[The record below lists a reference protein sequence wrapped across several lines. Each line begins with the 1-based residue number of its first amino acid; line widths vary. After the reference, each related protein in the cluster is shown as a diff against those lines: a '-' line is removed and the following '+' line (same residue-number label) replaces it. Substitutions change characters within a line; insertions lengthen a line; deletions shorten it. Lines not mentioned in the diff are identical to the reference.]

1 MGTQLL
7 LLILLLF
14 LDQWPLLILL
24 PILWGTMTWERSPP
38 TPTSMEWLMS
48 SQGHMGTRVSL
59 MMGPEPGREPTAS
72 TSLMAASS
80 MSTTMLMTSLDMSPR
95 LSMMALLHIL
105 RLLLVME
112 SLAMVLLVMEWLML
126 PLLWL
131 MPPPL
136 LLLLPVPALLLA
148 MVLGMLS
155 VEYAIVSQFYVFIY
169 TNKYFTF
176 Q

>member
-48 SQGHMGTRVSL
+48 SQGHVSTRVSL

-105 RLLLVME
+105 RLLLAME
-112 SLAMVLLVMEWLML
+112 WLDMGWLML

-131 MPPPL
+131 MLPLL

-155 VEYAIVSQFYVFIY
+155 VEYEIVSQFYVFIY
-169 TNKYFTF
+169 ANKYFTF

>member
-131 MPPPL
+131 L
-136 LLLLPVPALLLA
+136 LLQLLPTLLQSLLPILLLA
-148 MVLGMLS
+148 MVLDMLLL
-155 VEYAIVSQFYVFIY
+155 VDCQYVCFNLRIY
-169 TNKYFTF
+169 LY
-176 Q
+176 

>member
-1 MGTQLL
+1 MGLTQLL

-14 LDQWPLLILL
+14 LDQWRLLILL

-48 SQGHMGTRVSL
+48 SQGHVSTRVSL

-72 TSLMAASS
+72 TFLMAASS
-80 MSTTMLMTSLDMSPR
+80 MSTTMLMTSLDMSQR
-95 LSMMALLHIL
+95 LSMMALLHTQ

-112 SLAMVLLVMEWLML
+112 LLAMVLLVMEWLML

-131 MPPPL
+131 ML
-136 LLLLPVPALLLA
+136 LLLLQLLPTLLQSLLPILLLA
-148 MVLGMLS
+148 MVLD
-155 VEYAIVSQFYVFIY
+155 
-169 TNKYFTF
+169 
-176 Q
+176 